1 MSGAV
6 FTGKRQMNDAI
17 KTVAIT
23 LVKSGIGRPPNH
35 RETLK
40 RLGLTRL
47 HKTVLLKGTP
57 QVRGM
62 VNQVSHLVSVVE
74 QD

>member
-1 MSGAV
+1 
-6 FTGKRQMNDAI
+6 MNTAH
-17 KTVAIT
+17 KTLEIT
-23 LVKSGIGRPPNH
+23 LIRSGIGRPPNH

-47 HKTVLLKGTP
+47 HKTVTLRGTP

-62 VNQVSHLVSVVE
+62 VNQVCHLVSVIE
-74 QD
+74 RD

>member
-1 MSGAV
+1 
-6 FTGKRQMNDAI
+6 MNTEN
-17 KTVAIT
+17 KTLAIT
-23 LVKSGIGRPPNH
+23 LIRSGIGRPPNH

-47 HKTVLLKGTP
+47 HKTVVLKGTP

-62 VNQVSHLVSVVE
+62 INQVSHLLSVVE

>member
-1 MSGAV
+1 
-6 FTGKRQMNDAI
+6 MNTEN
-17 KTVAIT
+17 KTLAIT
-23 LVKSGIGRPPNH
+23 LIRSGIGRPPNH

-47 HKTVLLKGTP
+47 HKTVVLKGTP

-62 VNQVSHLVSVVE
+62 INQVCHLVSVVE
-74 QD
+74 QE

>member
-1 MSGAV
+1 
-6 FTGKRQMNDAI
+6 MNDAI

-23 LVKSGIGRPPNH
+23 LIKSGIGRPPNH

-62 VNQVSHLVSVVE
+62 VNQVSHLVSVIE

>member
-1 MSGAV
+1 
-6 FTGKRQMNDAI
+6 MNTAN
-17 KTVAIT
+17 KTLAIT
-23 LVKSGIGRPPNH
+23 LIRSGIGRPPQH

-47 HKTVLLKGTP
+47 HKTVVLKGTP

-62 VNQVSHLVSVVE
+62 INQVSHLLSVVE

>member
-1 MSGAV
+1 
-6 FTGKRQMNDAI
+6 MNDAI

-23 LVKSGIGRPPNH
+23 LIKSGIGRPPHH

>member
-1 MSGAV
+1 MTTA
-6 FTGKRQMNDAI
+6 N
-17 KTVAIT
+17 KTLAIT
-23 LVKSGIGRPPNH
+23 LIRSGIGRLPRH

-47 HKTVLLKGTP
+47 HKTVMLKGTP

-62 VNQVSHLVSVVE
+62 INQVSHLVSVVE
-74 QD
+74 KD

>member
-1 MSGAV
+1 
-6 FTGKRQMNDAI
+6 MNTAN
-17 KTVAIT
+17 KTLAIT
-23 LVKSGIGRPPNH
+23 LIRSGIGRPPQH
-35 RETLK
+35 RETLR

-47 HKTVLLKGTP
+47 HKTVVLKGTP

-62 VNQVSHLVSVVE
+62 INQVSHLLSVVE

>member
-1 MSGAV
+1 MNTAV
-6 FTGKRQMNDAI
+6 
-17 KTVAIT
+17 KTLTIT
-23 LVKSGIGRPPNH
+23 LIKSGIGRPGNH

-47 HKTVLLKGTP
+47 HKTVTLRGTP

>member
-1 MSGAV
+1 
-6 FTGKRQMNDAI
+6 MNTAN
-17 KTVAIT
+17 KTLTIT
-23 LVKSGIGRPPNH
+23 LIKSGIGRPPNH

-47 HKTVLLKGTP
+47 HKTVILKGTP

-62 VNQVSHLVSVVE
+62 INQVSHLLRVVQ

>member
-1 MSGAV
+1 
-6 FTGKRQMNDAI
+6 MNTAN
-17 KTVAIT
+17 KTLAIT
-23 LVKSGIGRPPNH
+23 LIRSGIGRPPQH

-47 HKTVLLKGTP
+47 HKTVILKGTP

-62 VNQVSHLVSVVE
+62 INQVSHLLSVVE

>member
-1 MSGAV
+1 VSGAV

-23 LVKSGIGRPPNH
+23 LIKSGIGRPPNH

-62 VNQVSHLVSVVE
+62 VNQVSHLVSVIE

>member
-1 MSGAV
+1 
-6 FTGKRQMNDAI
+6 MNEAF

-23 LVKSGIGRPPNH
+23 LIKSGIGRPGNH

-47 HKTVLLKGTP
+47 HKTVVVKGTP
-57 QVRGM
+57 QIRGM
-62 VNQVSHLVSVVE
+62 INQVSHLVSVVE

>member
-1 MSGAV
+1 
-6 FTGKRQMNDAI
+6 MNDAI

-23 LVKSGIGRPPNH
+23 LIKSGIGRPGNH

-47 HKTVLLKGTP
+47 HKTVVVKGTP
-57 QVRGM
+57 QIRGM
-62 VNQVSHLVSVVE
+62 INQVSHLVRVVE

>member
-1 MSGAV
+1 
-6 FTGKRQMNDAI
+6 MNTAN
-17 KTVAIT
+17 KTLAIT
-23 LVKSGIGRPPNH
+23 LIRSGIWRPPKH

-47 HKTVLLKGTP
+47 HKTVILKGTP

-62 VNQVSHLVSVVE
+62 INQVSHLLSVVE

>member
-1 MSGAV
+1 
-6 FTGKRQMNDAI
+6 MNTAN
-17 KTVAIT
+17 KTLAIT
-23 LVKSGIGRPPNH
+23 LIRSGIGRPPKH

-47 HKTVLLKGTP
+47 HKTVVLKGTP

-62 VNQVSHLVSVVE
+62 INQVSHLLSVVE

>member
-1 MSGAV
+1 
-6 FTGKRQMNDAI
+6 MNDAI